1 VLKLVS
7 KTRFAGIGGADQDS
21 DFGLQPGLWR
31 CMKLAK
37 DSVPPRVLKLFLLVE
52 NRLLRE
58 ALAGIVRKQPD
69 FSVAGVGRYAP
80 SIEKTVVES
89 QCDILVADHATA
101 TSLPPN
107 VLADTLSLAPEMK
120 IILFGMEE
128 DPEVFL
134 QAIRSGVSGYL
145 LGDASAEETL
155 AAIRGVAQGEAVA
168 PPRLCMHLFQFVA
181 REALRGSLVLN
192 QRICAKLG
200 LTPRQQQLVSFL
212 ARGLTNKEIAANLN
226 LSEFTVKNHVHRI
239 MRQLNANSRYAA
251 VQTVCENGF
260 GADLTQ

>member
-1 VLKLVS
+1 
-7 KTRFAGIGGADQDS
+7 
-21 DFGLQPGLWR
+21 
-31 CMKLAK
+31 MKLAK
-37 DSVPPRVLKLFLLVE
+37 DIVPTRILQLFLLVE

-69 FSVAGVGRYAP
+69 FAIAGVGRYVPA
-80 SIEKTVVES
+80 IEKTVIES

-101 TSLPPN
+101 TSFPSKM
-107 VLADTLSLAPEMK
+107 LADFLALVPKMK

-128 DPEVFL
+128 DPEIFL
-134 QAIRSGVSGYL
+134 QAVRTGVSGYL
-145 LGDASAEETL
+145 LGDASADETL
-155 AAIRGVAQGEAVA
+155 AAIRSVAEGKAVS
-168 PPRLCMHLFQFVA
+168 PPKLCMHLFQFVA
-181 REALRGSLVLN
+181 REAQKGSLVLN

-239 MRQLNANSRYAA
+239 MRQLNADSRYAA
-251 VQTVCENGF
+251 VQTVCESGF
-260 GADLTQ
+260 GTGLSQ